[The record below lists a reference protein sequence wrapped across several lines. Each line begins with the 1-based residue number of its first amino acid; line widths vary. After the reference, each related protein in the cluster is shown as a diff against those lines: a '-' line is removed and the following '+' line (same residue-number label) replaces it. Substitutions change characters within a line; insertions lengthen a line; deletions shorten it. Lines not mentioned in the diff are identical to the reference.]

1 MPVRRKLE
9 EGCSGPL
16 PHGHLPL
23 RRAIVVNGPLLGP
36 VVRRREGSSCLP
48 LALSEGVG
56 ETSGNTWG

>member
-23 RRAIVVNGPLLGP
+23 RRAIVVNCPLLGP